1 MNYKHFTG
9 LVTILFCISLQISA
23 QVAINTDGSMPDNSA
38 MLDVKS
44 STKGML
50 APRMTQTQR
59 IAIANP
65 VAGLIV
71 WCTNCGASGEL
82 QVFNGAIWTNI
93 MGGTPAIPFVCGT
106 QLVDTRDGKSYS
118 TTLIGTQCWFTQNLN
133 VGARINGTVEQSNN
147 SIIEKYCY
155 LDLESNCNNY
165 GGLYQWA
172 ETVQYLNG
180 TSNTTSWNPVP
191 SGNVTGLCPP
201 GWHVPSDAEVTT
213 LTTLLGGETVAG
225 GKMKEVGIVHWQAP
239 NTGATN
245 SSGFTGLPA
254 GYRAYTSPFSNIGLY
269 GYFWSS
275 VQYSSGNQ
283 AWDRGLLNTT
293 AQAALYYH
301 LKADGLSVRCLK
313 D

>member
-1 MNYKHFTG
+1 M
-9 LVTILFCISLQISA
+9 LLLDSCLLFS
-23 QVAINTDGSMPDNSA
+23 QVAINTDGSLPDNSA

-82 QVFNGAIWTNI
+82 QVFNGTIWTNI

-133 VGARINGTVEQSNN
+133 VGARINGTVDQSNN

-225 GKMKEVGIVHWQAP
+225 GKMKEVGTSHWASP
-239 NTGATN
+239 NTGASN
-245 SSGFTGLPA
+245 SSGFTALGSGYRFSDGTYINLTYGGPFWTASSEFPTTNAWYRYLFFASASLSITNGPKVA
-254 GYRAYTSPFSNIGLY
+254 GY
-269 GYFWSS
+269 
-275 VQYSSGNQ
+275 
-283 AWDRGLLNTT
+283 
-293 AQAALYYH
+293 
-301 LKADGLSVRCLK
+301 SVRCLLN
-313 D
+313 